1 MFTAWLLICALGN
14 QESWSCFPVQDMRG
28 RYYNC
33 DQCLERIDEMVTD
46 IENTFDVRGQRYK
59 TKCAYADIET

>member
-1 MFTAWLLICALGN
+1 
-14 QESWSCFPVQDMRG
+14 VQDVRG
-28 RYYNC
+28 PYYNR
-33 DQCLERIDEMVTD
+33 DQCLERIDEMVTE

>member
-1 MFTAWLLICALGN
+1 
-14 QESWSCFPVQDMRG
+14 MRG
-28 RYYNC
+28 PYYNR

>member
-28 RYYNC
+28 PYYNR

-46 IENTFDVRGQRYK
+46 IENTFDVSGQRYK

>member
-28 RYYNC
+28 PYYNS

-59 TKCAYADIET
+59 TKCAYADIGT